1 MLRELT
7 VNDFT
12 SVLAEGK
19 ATPGG
24 GAAAALSASL
34 AAALTSMVFNLTID
48 KKAAKDYPE
57 AVVDSMKEAR
67 ETTDRFRER
76 YLKLM
81 VDDANSFD
89 DLMAGFSLP
98 KNTDEEKAIRKE
110 KIDAAKDRVLEVPL
124 MLAREAF
131 EMYDSLKVATEY
143 GNKNAISDAGVAAIL
158 IHGAIEGAA
167 LNVFINLAGSEVNEE
182 NIGLKVKTDELVEK
196 SRIMKEDIIAIV
208 IDKIYGRQ

>member
-7 VNDFT
+7 VNEFT
-12 SVLAEGK
+12 NVLGEGK

-57 AVVDSMKEAR
+57 SVVSSMKEGRDA
-67 ETTDRFRER
+67 TDRFRNR
-76 YLKLM
+76 YLELM

-89 DLMAGFSLP
+89 KLMAAFSLP
-98 KNTDEEKAIRKE
+98 KETEEEKSFRKK
-110 KIDAAKDRVLEVPL
+110 KIESAKERVLEIPYQLVKESFD
-124 MLAREAF
+124 MYEA
-131 EMYDSLKVATEY
+131 LKIATEY

-158 IHGAIEGAA
+158 IHSAIEGAA

-182 NIGLKVKTDELVEK
+182 NINLKAQTDDFVEK
-196 SRIMKEDIIAIV
+196 SKNLKEDIVAIV

>member
-98 KNTDEEKAIRKE
+98 KNTDEEKALRKE